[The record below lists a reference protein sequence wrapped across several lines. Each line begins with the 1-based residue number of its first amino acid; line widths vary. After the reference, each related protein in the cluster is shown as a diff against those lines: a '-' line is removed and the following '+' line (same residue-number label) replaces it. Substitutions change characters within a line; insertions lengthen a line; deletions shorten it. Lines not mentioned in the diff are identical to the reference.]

1 MAEMMSRYQHRSL
14 EKRRETLSTLVTP
27 RNVDQVGTLLSLLIG
42 SKMDMAVYDE
52 ITKAIKKR
60 IEELGGAQLHKDDS
74 NEPTGIGEADFRKA
88 PRDENK

>member
-1 MAEMMSRYQHRSL
+1 MAVMMRRYQHRSL
-14 EKRRETLSTLVTP
+14 EKRRKTWPTLVTP
-27 RNVDQVGTLLSLLIG
+27 RNVDEVSAFLSLLNG
-42 SKMDMAVYDE
+42 NKMNIAAYDE

>member
-42 SKMDMAVYDE
+42 SKMDMAVYDD
-52 ITKAIKKR
+52 ITKAIKMR
-60 IEELGGAQLHKDDS
+60 IEELGWSQLHKNES
-74 NEPTGIGEADFRKA
+74 NDQAKPTSEKH
-88 PRDENK
+88 PRNENK